1 MDTTLAASLTGK
13 QDSVRSW
20 RERID
25 GALASLKDDLL
36 RSECAGCGPGREYSE
51 GEEGQPEEEG

>member
-1 MDTTLAASLTGK
+1 MDTTLATPLTGN

-36 RSECAGCGPGREYSE
+36 RSECAGLGPGRENPE
-51 GEEGQPEEEG
+51 GEEAAPQEEG